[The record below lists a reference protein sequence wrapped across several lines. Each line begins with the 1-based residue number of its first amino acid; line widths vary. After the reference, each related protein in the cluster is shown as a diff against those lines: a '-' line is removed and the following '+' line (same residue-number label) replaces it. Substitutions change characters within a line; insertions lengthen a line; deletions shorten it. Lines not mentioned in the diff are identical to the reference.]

1 MKNFSIA
8 AQVFL
13 LCTVGCSPHQEHG
26 GGLDLLVGGD
36 GEDMAFVNPIDT
48 GDLAGQLVIAPLDQ
62 VVVAAPGAM
71 PTLQYSATVNS
82 ASVSPA
88 WTIDRGEIGSIDVS
102 TGLFTAGGTLGGKA
116 TISATYLGRTAST
129 SVTVKLQQT
138 QNGDPGFPGGTAG
151 PGGFGGVGGAG
162 PGGPAGGGQIG
173 VLGGAPTADATVK
186 LLYPYDGTVWPRGL
200 LAPLLQWNPAAR
212 SFDAVMVKLHAKNF
226 DYTGTFA
233 KNATPFINIPI
244 PQGVW
249 HTLAYSNEGKG
260 DDVTVTLVFEDV
272 TGAATAI
279 GPYTQTWHVAPG
291 TLKGTVYYN
300 SYGTALVTNSD
311 PADPSCATTDTCCVK
326 NFNNNGCNTVKRTGP
341 TFGAATL
348 AIHPGT
354 TDPVVIA
361 GKASADNSGCRVCH
375 AVSANGSSLITQQ
388 GASTSYKTSS
398 AYALTAG
405 NAETTLAPAFNVAYP
420 ALAPDG
426 TWFMSSVGTIAGD
439 SSSRAYSTAGVVQTT
454 QPSFGNTGWTSFGG
468 GFPTFSPDGKHLAF
482 NYQVSTG
489 GTTVADKKS
498 LGALAYDPIN
508 KVFNNYVKLHTPATG
523 ADAWSS
529 FLPTNDAVIFE
540 HEISKSTAAG
550 DGLGFTR
557 YNATGE
563 LMWVDL
569 ATQTAH
575 TLDNLNGKGYAPTNG
590 THPDDSIQNFE
601 PTANP
606 VVSGGYAWV
615 VFTSRRLYGNVATIA
630 PNLSDPREYHWLDL
644 TQYTPKKLWVAAI
657 DLNAPAG
664 SDPSHP
670 AFYLP
675 AQELVAGNARGFWT
689 VDPCHPDGT
698 GCETGDECCG
708 GYCRPGGDGGALI
721 CTNQQPSCA
730 QEFEKCNVTA
740 DCCGAAA
747 GIQCINGICGKSSPI
762 P

>member
-1 MKNFSIA
+1 MKKFGCT
-8 AQVFL
+8 AQVLL
-13 LCTVGCSPHQEHG
+13 LCAMGGCSPHQEHG
-26 GGLDLLVGGD
+26 NGFDLSGTGGD
-36 GEDMAFVNPIDT
+36 GEDMAFVNPVDT
-48 GDLAGQLVIAPLDQ
+48 GDMAGQLVIAPIDQ
-62 VVVAAPGAM
+62 VVIAAPGTM
-71 PTLQYSATVNS
+71 PTLQYSASVNG

-102 TGLFTAGGTLGGKA
+102 TGLFTASGTLGGKA
-116 TISATYLGRTAST
+116 TISAIYLGRTAST
-129 SVTVKLQQT
+129 TITVKLQQT
-138 QNGDPGFPGGTAG
+138 QNGDPGFPAGAAG
-151 PGGFGGVGGAG
+151 PGGYGGVGGAG
-162 PGGPAGGGQIG
+162 PGGPASGGQTG
-173 VLGGAPTADATVK
+173 VLGGAATADATVK
-186 LLYPYDGTVWPRGL
+186 LLYPYDHTVWPRGL
-200 LAPLLQWNPAAR
+200 LAPLIQWAPAAR
-212 SFDAVMVKLHAKNF
+212 NFDAVMVKLHSKNF

-272 TGAATAI
+272 SGVATAI

-300 SYGTALVTNSD
+300 SYGTALVTNSGEN
-311 PADPSCATTDTCCVK
+311 SCATATTVANCVS
-326 NFNNNGCNTVKRTGP
+326 GTRTGP
-341 TFGAATL
+341 AFGAATL
-348 AIHPGT
+348 AIKPGT
-354 TDPVVIA
+354 TDPVVVA
-361 GKASADNSGCRVCH
+361 GTPSANNTGCRVCH
-375 AVSANGSSLITQQ
+375 AVSANGSSLITQH
-388 GASTSYKTSS
+388 GSAYNTSS
-398 AYALTAG
+398 LYALTMA
-405 NAETTLAPAFNVAYP
+405 NAETTLTPANNIAYP

-426 TWFMSSVGTIAGD
+426 TWMMSSVGTINGD
-439 SSSRAYSTAGVVQTT
+439 SSSRAYNTAGALLAT
-454 QPSFGNTGWTSFGG
+454 QPSLGNTGWTSFGG

-482 NYQVSTG
+482 NYWASAG
-489 GTTVADKKS
+489 GATVADKKS
-498 LGALAYDPIN
+498 LGSLVYDPVN
-508 KVFNNYVKLHTPATG
+508 KVFNNYVKLHTPAAG
-523 ADAWSS
+523 VDSWSS
-529 FLPTNDAVIFE
+529 FMPTNDSVVFE
-540 HEISKSTAAG
+540 HEIASPAG
-550 DGLGFTR
+550 FGFTR
-557 YNATGE
+557 YNNTGE
-563 LMWVDL
+563 LMWVDV

-601 PTANP
+601 PTVNP

-630 PNLSDPREYHWLDL
+630 PNLSDPREYHWLDP
-644 TQYTPKKLWVAAI
+644 TQYTTKKLWVAAI

-664 SDPSHP
+664 TDPSHP

-675 AQELVAGNARGFWT
+675 AQEIIAGNARGFWT

-721 CTNQQPSCA
+721 CTNQQPSCS

-747 GIQCINGICGKSSPI
+747 GVQCINGICGKSSPI